1 MTGAGG
7 VMSDSGNNWIK
18 WIKKEHDVS
27 LLKRCMLMTLIWGLV
42 AHAYGFLNFTISHD
56 SLEALYSGAAETEWK
71 ISIGRIFVTIYRLF
85 TRGLLTAPWLI
96 GLLSLVW
103 IGLSVYLVARIFEKK
118 TNVFIILISGIMTVN
133 LTVTALTATFLHD
146 LDIDM
151 FALLM
156 MVLAVYLWKKYCRGF
171 CVGIVLI
178 TFALGLYQSY
188 LSVAIALIIIVS
200 ITDLLDGKSFKTVM
214 LHGIKG
220 IIMLAGSAILYLAL
234 MNLICNIT
242 GVLLNDSY
250 NSMSQIFDSSVSS
263 LFWNS
268 IKSYYYWFVYFLSPA
283 SLYHSALI
291 GAANILLGICM
302 FGIVCI
308 AIFGEGLGGL
318 EKLLLLLLGGLLP
331 LGMNI
336 SCVLSHGV
344 LHGLMMYAFC
354 FVYLLALLLAEW
366 MKKNAQASKARFANA
381 MQLLMIAI
389 VVLVIWNGIPISNAA
404 YLKKDL
410 ERQQT
415 LSLMTRVTARMDS
428 LEDYESGVTPVAFV
442 GKIDMDEMPGFEVFE
457 GDGNTTGVQGLTAN
471 DQIKNYRDYEA
482 YFKYILNIPINLCE
496 EETRLELWETETVQ
510 NMMVFPEEGCM
521 KMVDGILVVKMGE
534 NY

>member
-1 MTGAGG
+1 
-7 VMSDSGNNWIK
+7 MSDSVNNWLERLK
-18 WIKKEHDVS
+18 AKHDIS
-27 LLKRCMLMTLIWGLV
+27 LLKRCMLATMVWGLA

-71 ISIGRIFVTIYRLF
+71 ISIGRIFVTVYRLF

-96 GLLSLVW
+96 GVVSLVW
-103 IGLSVYLVARIFEKK
+103 IGLSVYLVACIFDKRAN
-118 TNVFIILISGIMTVN
+118 TFVVLTSGIMTVN

-151 FALLM
+151 FALLL
-156 MVLAVYLWKKYCRGF
+156 MVLAVYLWKEYRWGF
-171 CVGIVLI
+171 LAGIIPVA
-178 TFALGLYQSY
+178 FALGLYQSY

-200 ITDLLDGKSFKTVM
+200 ITDLMDGQRFKTVM

-220 IIMLAGSAILYLAL
+220 IVMLAGSAVLYLLL
-234 MNLICNIT
+234 MSLICNIT
-242 GVLLNDSY
+242 GILLNDSY
-250 NSMSQIFDSSVSS
+250 NSVSQMFDSSVSA
-263 LFWNS
+263 LFWNG
-268 IKSYYYWFVYFLSPA
+268 IKSYYYWLMYFLSPA
-283 SLYHSALI
+283 TLYASKLV
-291 GAANILLGICM
+291 GAANVLLAICM
-302 FGIVCI
+302 IVIVCT
-308 AIFGEGLGGL
+308 AIWSKRIGIL

-336 SCVLSHGV
+336 SCVLSQGV

-354 FVYLLALLLAEW
+354 FVYLLALLLGEW
-366 MKKNAQASKARFANA
+366 IRKNVPASKAGYARAA
-381 MQLLMIAI
+381 QLLMMAVI
-389 VVLVIWNGIPISNAA
+389 VLVIWNGIPISNAA

-415 LSLMTRVTARMDS
+415 LSLMTRVADRMDS
-428 LEDYESGVTPVAFV
+428 LENYESGVTPVAFA
-442 GKIDMDEMPGFEVFE
+442 GKIDMDEMPGFEAFE

-482 YFKYILNIPINLCE
+482 YFKYILNIPVNLCE
-496 EETRLELWETETVQ
+496 EETRLELWETEIVQ
-510 NMMVFPEEGCM
+510 SMPVFPEEGCM
-521 KMVDGILVVKMGE
+521 KMVDGILVIKMGE